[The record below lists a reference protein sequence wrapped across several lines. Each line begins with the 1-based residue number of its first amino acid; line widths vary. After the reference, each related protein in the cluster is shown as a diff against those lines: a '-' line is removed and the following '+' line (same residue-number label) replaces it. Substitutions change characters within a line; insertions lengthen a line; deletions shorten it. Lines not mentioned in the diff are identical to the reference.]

1 MPNCT
6 SGLIIEDIQ
15 SMFIFV
21 LGKRNFM
28 IIDTYCIHSSVCR
41 VCLFFCVHTVQGGKG
56 GLRYICY
63 YRFHSLSA
71 STRRC
76 LFFFQD
82 LKRKLKVLLVEKEY
96 CVRLL
101 HIWARP
107 THPPP
112 YSCNWELG
120 QFHQQLWTISLDFPT

>member
-1 MPNCT
+1 M
-6 SGLIIEDIQ
+6 SE

-21 LGKRNFM
+21 LEKKNVM

-41 VCLFFCVHTVQGGKG
+41 VCLFSVCTLCREG

-101 HIWARP
+101 HLWTSP
-107 THPPP
+107 THPPL
-112 YSCNWELG
+112 YSCNWESG
-120 QFHQQLWTISLDFPT
+120 QFHQLLGNLFRLFNMTQSRSVS